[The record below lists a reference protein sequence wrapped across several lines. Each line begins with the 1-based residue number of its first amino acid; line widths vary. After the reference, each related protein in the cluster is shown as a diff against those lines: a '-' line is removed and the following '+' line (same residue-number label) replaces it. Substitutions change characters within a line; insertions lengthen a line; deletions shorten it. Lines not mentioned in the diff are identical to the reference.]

1 MSIKENPD
9 FDVCLQL
16 AEKAKSLR
24 EAGMEDEA
32 QQVEKLAVRGFQKL
46 ILETREKLAEQI
58 QKQKKNLQILVCES
72 EYLGKAFCI
81 QIGHEVTN
89 PFINYRDSQEFF
101 NSRTEDT
108 GRYLECKL
116 CGWTNKSEVL
126 NNSNYFWNRK
136 IANHVPKYDGN
147 LIKSKVV
154 RSLECLNESE
164 NAPEWKKTA
173 EKFLEVQKE
182 MCTLKEQIASMEAEL
197 KEICCIFG
205 HDAEKSYKD
214 KYEEVY
220 TCICCGK
227 KMDSTDYI
235 SSHYD
240 VKLNGG
246 IVPYYYWDAR
256 PILT

>member
-1 MSIKENPD
+1 MSIKENPE
-9 FDVCLQL
+9 FDVCLQF
-16 AEKAKSLR
+16 AQKARCLR
-24 EAGMEDEA
+24 EAGMKDEA
-32 QQVEKLAVRGFQKL
+32 QQAEKLAVRGFQKL
-46 ILETREKLAEQI
+46 IIETRENLTGQI
-58 QKQKKNLQILVCES
+58 QKQKKELEILVCKS
-72 EYLGKAFCI
+72 EYLGKVFCI

-89 PFINYRDSQEFF
+89 PFISYKQSQELCS
-101 NSRTEDT
+101 SRAEDA
-108 GRYLECKL
+108 GKYLECKL
-116 CGWTNKSEVL
+116 CGWTNKNELFNHSD
-126 NNSNYFWNRK
+126 YFWNRK
-136 IANHVPKYDGN
+136 FSKHIPKYDEEA
-147 LIKSKVV
+147 IKSKVI
-154 RSLECLNESE
+154 RSLECLNESDD
-164 NAPEWKKTA
+164 APEWKKTA

-197 KEICCIFG
+197 KEICCLFG